1 MSFLMIGIS
10 SWVASLISI
19 EFIFSSFC
27 AYSSAKLPTWK
38 PTYFACFCVELQI
51 LKKENFTVCM
61 TNEELF
67 EELKSVAN
75 ELGIRVRFE
84 TGDFDGGYCLLREEK
99 MLVLN
104 RRSTVPKKI
113 RTLSMGL
120 AEYGLDGLYVK
131 PNVREAIEDELAKA
145 MREANS

>member
-1 MSFLMIGIS
+1 
-10 SWVASLISI
+10 
-19 EFIFSSFC
+19 
-27 AYSSAKLPTWK
+27 
-38 PTYFACFCVELQI
+38 
-51 LKKENFTVCM
+51 M

-67 EELKSVAN
+67 EELKSVAS

-113 RTLSMGL
+113 RTLSLGL
-120 AEYGLDGLYVK
+120 SEYGLEGIFVK
-131 PNVREAIEDELAKA
+131 PNVREAIEDELAKVL
-145 MREANS
+145 REAHS

>member
-1 MSFLMIGIS
+1 
-10 SWVASLISI
+10 
-19 EFIFSSFC
+19 
-27 AYSSAKLPTWK
+27 
-38 PTYFACFCVELQI
+38 
-51 LKKENFTVCM
+51 M

-75 ELGIRVRFE
+75 DLGIRVRFE

-113 RTLSMGL
+113 RTLALGL
-120 AEYGLDGLYVK
+120 AEYGLNGTYVK
-131 PNVREAIEDELAKA
+131 PNVREAIEDEIAKA
-145 MREANS
+145 MREANT

>member
-1 MSFLMIGIS
+1 
-10 SWVASLISI
+10 
-19 EFIFSSFC
+19 
-27 AYSSAKLPTWK
+27 
-38 PTYFACFCVELQI
+38 
-51 LKKENFTVCM
+51 M

-67 EELKSVAN
+67 EELKSVAS

-113 RTLSMGL
+113 RTLALGL
-120 AEYGLDGLYVK
+120 TDYGLNGLFVK

>member
-1 MSFLMIGIS
+1 
-10 SWVASLISI
+10 
-19 EFIFSSFC
+19 
-27 AYSSAKLPTWK
+27 
-38 PTYFACFCVELQI
+38 
-51 LKKENFTVCM
+51 M
-61 TNEELF
+61 TNEEFF
-67 EELKSVAN
+67 EELKAVAG

-113 RTLSMGL
+113 RTLSLGL
-120 AEYGLDGLYVK
+120 AEYGLNGTYVK
-131 PNVREAIEDELAKA
+131 PNVREAIEDEIAKA

>member
-1 MSFLMIGIS
+1 
-10 SWVASLISI
+10 
-19 EFIFSSFC
+19 
-27 AYSSAKLPTWK
+27 
-38 PTYFACFCVELQI
+38 
-51 LKKENFTVCM
+51 M

-67 EELKSVAN
+67 EELKQIAI

-113 RTLSMGL
+113 RTLSLGL
-120 AEYGLDGLYVK
+120 SEYGIDGLYVK
-131 PNVREAIEDELAKA
+131 PNVREAIEDEIAKA
-145 MREANS
+145 VREAHS